1 MIAVD
6 FDKTLSL
13 DNVGATPNQPL
24 IDFLKDKQFDV
35 VTARRDHSYN
45 RGVVYGFLKKNGLR
59 ASNVYFIGRKD
70 KDNPQNLKGVFLKQI
85 GAQILIDD
93 LEEQRR
99 SAEEN
104 GIRAF
109 HPESQIQELT
119 EYYLSISNDRF
130 SSIKNIFFK
139 YSLQNV

>member
-13 DNVGATPNQPL
+13 DNIGATPNQAL
-24 IDFLKDKQFDV
+24 IDFLKDKDFDV

-59 ASNVYFIGRKD
+59 ARNVYFIGRKD
-70 KDNPQNLKGVFLKQI
+70 KSNPKNLKGVFLKQI
-85 GAQILIDD
+85 GAQIFVDD
-93 LEEQRR
+93 LEEQRI

-104 GIRAF
+104 GVRSF
-109 HPESQIQELT
+109 HPESQIEELKD
-119 EYYLSISNDRF
+119 YYNSISNNRF
-130 SSIKNIFFK
+130 SAIKNIFLK
-139 YSLQNV
+139 YS

>member
-13 DNVGATPNQPL
+13 DNIGATPNQAL
-24 IDFLKDKQFDV
+24 IDFLKDKDFDV

-59 ASNVYFIGRKD
+59 ARNVYFIGRKD
-70 KDNPQNLKGVFLKQI
+70 KSNPKNLKGVFLKQI
-85 GAQILIDD
+85 GAQIFIDD
-93 LEEQRR
+93 LEEQRI

-104 GIRAF
+104 GVRSF
-109 HPESQIQELT
+109 HPESQIEELKD
-119 EYYLSISNDRF
+119 YYNSISNNRF
-130 SSIKNIFFK
+130 SAIKNIFLK
-139 YSLQNV
+139 YS